1 MKRYLYLLLL
11 AAALAPALVPAY
23 ADDDDD
29 HRQRDS
35 IDAAVKKGE
44 IMQLSEILLRVKP
57 QINGRILGI
66 EFEGSKQRPIYE
78 FYVLD
83 RTGRRI
89 EYEIDARTA
98 RILNSERDD

>member
-1 MKRYLYLLLL
+1 MKRHLYFLVL
-11 AAALAPALVPAY
+11 ATALAPALVPAY
-23 ADDDDD
+23 ADNDDD

-57 QINGRILGI
+57 QINGRVLEV
-66 EFEGSKQRPIYE
+66 EFEDSKEGPVYE

-83 RTGRRI
+83 SIGRRI
-89 EYEIDARTA
+89 EYKIDARTA
-98 RILNSERDD
+98 RILSSEQDD